1 LSAVGRA
8 KRLAATLLPE
18 RPLRALRTLW
28 HRTQALDPRR
38 LHSRRRFRRL
48 NRGAAA
54 DEMVLR
60 PGLRLA
66 VDPQAREPFEWF
78 CFRSPE
84 MVAELDAFLA
94 RAADRRRFLDVGAC
108 HGLFSLA
115 FTQGRPG
122 AEAVAVEPSPLA
134 WEVLESNLR
143 RNAGA
148 RVTPLQTAVGAA
160 PGRLTMRYSWHHL
173 EASPAAASDPEAVEI
188 PLRTLDLL
196 CAELGFQPDLVKI
209 DVEGYELAVLR
220 GARGVLEASRPLVFL
235 EIHPARIVELGGSVR
250 ELSDLLAE
258 LGYRI
263 CGLEGAP
270 MPPERLAALD
280 SVSRFLCRPND
291 GETVNPAVGYPS

>member
-1 LSAVGRA
+1 LSALGRA
-8 KRLAATLLPE
+8 KRLAAALLPE
-18 RPLRALRTLW
+18 RPLRTLW

-38 LHSRRRFRRL
+38 LDSRRRFQRL

-94 RAADRRRFLDVGAC
+94 RAVDCRRFLDVGAC

-122 AEAVAVEPSPLA
+122 TEAVAVEPSPLA

-148 RVTPLQTAVGAA
+148 RVTPLQAAVGAA

-173 EASPAAASDPEAVEI
+173 EAATTGEPGAVEI
-188 PLRTLDLL
+188 HLRTVDRL
-196 CAELGFQPDLVKI
+196 CAELGFRPDLVKI

-220 GARGVLEASRPLVFL
+220 GARGVLKESRPLVFL
-235 EIHPARIVELGGSVR
+235 EIHPARIAELGGSVG

-263 CGLEGAP
+263 CGLGGEPVSPA
-270 MPPERLAALD
+270 RLAALD
-280 SVSRFLCRPND
+280 SVSRFLCRPE
-291 GETVNPAVGYPS
+291 GGKAAKLL